1 MALPPVAGLFRPYR
15 QVYDMPVRRCLAYRG
30 DCHDMVAAE
39 IGDEFRLRIVCDFR
53 VRDGVPAE
61 KKEESSRIPKTTKQD
76 SMNHGMGIR
85 NIKDILEKNGGVI
98 NIDVNACEYTVMIML
113 HLEL

>member
-1 MALPPVAGLFRPYR
+1 
-15 QVYDMPVRRCLAYRG
+15 MPVRRCLAYRG

-39 IGDEFRLRIVCDFR
+39 IGDEFCLRIVYDFR